1 MPDGQFTSFPISFK
15 NLNASQIPFDATG
28 TELTSN
34 TVSEAI
40 QELAADEQFTAQRLD
55 NEIQNRTNAVR
66 SLGERMSTAE
76 TALSVIGE
84 QTSLSYQNAT
94 VPGDGTVQTILY
106 QNNCPAGVYV
116 VTAWCVFAM
125 SSSGTYRNLA
135 IQVDTDDNILATT
148 QVPPCSNATT
158 RITATAV
165 IKLTQAGRIYC
176 TAAQNS
182 GSSLLANQTH
192 MDIVR
197 IK

>member
-1 MPDGQFTSFPISFK
+1 MPDGQFTSLPIPFK

-40 QELAADEQFTAQRLD
+40 KELAGDGQLTAQMLD
-55 NEIQNRTNAVR
+55 NEVRNRTNADR

-76 TALSVIGE
+76 AALSVIGE
-84 QTSLSYQNAT
+84 QNSLYYQNAT

-106 QNNCPAGVYV
+106 QKNCPAGVYV
-116 VTAWCVFAM
+116 VSAWCVFAP

-135 IQVDTDDNILATT
+135 IQVDNDDNIVSTT

-158 RITATAV
+158 RIAATAV
-165 IKLTQAGRIYC
+165 IKLSQAGRIYC

-182 GSSLLANQTH
+182 GSSILAYQTH